1 MSYLAA
7 SSRVVRQ
14 GRHDWESL
22 HSSVR
27 LDRLIVAMNGTSM
40 RLLVATCLFLHHA
53 TAFYIDGVAP
63 QSFHRG
69 DVYVN
74 LAEMCF

>member
-1 MSYLAA
+1 
-7 SSRVVRQ
+7 
-14 GRHDWESL
+14 
-22 HSSVR
+22 VR
-27 LDRLIVAMNGTSM
+27 LDRLVAMNGTSM
-40 RLLVATCLFLHHA
+40 KLLVATCLFLYHA